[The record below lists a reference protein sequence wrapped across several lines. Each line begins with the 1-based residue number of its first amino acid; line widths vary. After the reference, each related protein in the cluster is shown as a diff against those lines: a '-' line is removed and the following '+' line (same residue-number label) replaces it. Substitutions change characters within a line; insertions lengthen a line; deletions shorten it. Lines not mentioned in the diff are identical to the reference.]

1 MNCIICGSKAK
12 RIDVSHNDNK
22 TYRKIVCTK
31 CGARFCTE
39 ENLIEDYNENLRVA
53 LSIYYREENERKK
66 K

>member
-1 MNCIICGSKAK
+1 MNCIICGSKDK

-22 TYRKIVCTK
+22 TYRKIVCAK

-53 LSIYYREENERKK
+53 LSIYYREEKEKK
-66 K
+66 KK